1 MSELY
6 KLDPKGN
13 VTSPKSFI
21 AGGTYAGLKT
31 FAESK
36 LDLGLLRCSNKLSKM
51 ENLNNVCIGKLKSTT
66 KIVESYVENMSTC
79 EKVASLLN

>member
-1 MSELY
+1 M
-6 KLDPKGN
+6 
-13 VTSPKSFI
+13 
-21 AGGTYAGLKT
+21 
-31 FAESK
+31 
-36 LDLGLLRCSNKLSKM
+36 DLGLLRCSNKLSKM